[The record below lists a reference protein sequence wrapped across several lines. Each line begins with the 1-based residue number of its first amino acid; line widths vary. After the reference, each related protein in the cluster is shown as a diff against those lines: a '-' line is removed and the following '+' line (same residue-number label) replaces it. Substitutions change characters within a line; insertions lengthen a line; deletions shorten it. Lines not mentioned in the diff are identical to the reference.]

1 MSTTNGPRP
10 LPGRSA
16 PAYQQLK
23 TQRSAVTTISTATVH
38 LMRHQ
43 MSGKAVADGPAVHPR
58 RYVRTLKFISPN
70 PSPSGFLVLQRPDGP
85 RLRPDGPCLVSN
97 GARFSIGRSV
107 VLSFVFAVIL
117 SVAHHGV
124 ADGPS

>member
-1 MSTTNGPRP
+1 MSTADGPCP
-10 LPGRSA
+10 LPGWSA

-23 TQRSAVTTISTATVH
+23 TQRSAVMATMH

-43 MSGKAVADGPAVHPR
+43 MSGKAVADSPDVHPR
-58 RYVRTLKFISPN
+58 RYARTLKFISLN
-70 PSPSGFLVLQRPDGP
+70 PSPLGFLVLQRPDGP
-85 RLRPDGPCLVSN
+85 RLRLDGPCLVSN